1 MSEQIKER
9 IKIIIDHYGLTVS
22 TFADNIG
29 VQRSSIS
36 HILSG
41 RNKPSLDF
49 VMKVIQTYPSVN
61 LYWLLN
67 GKGHFPAKGES
78 KENSPTPNPSM
89 TTNTDSKN
97 KIPKISPL
105 KDNILEPVKIV
116 MFYANGTFEAFEVK
130 K

>member
-22 TFADNIG
+22 IFADNIG

-67 GKGHFPAKGES
+67 GKGHFPAKEES